1 MLFPRCAWHFAGSK
15 QRNAERASVT
25 VAGELRGTRTISPLD
40 VRTIRS
46 AASSPHHAMTRAEV
60 LLMTFPN
67 VVFIRHKV
75 MNFRKW
81 KAVFEAHSAA
91 RVALGCQ
98 GAHIFRRADNPK
110 ELVVMLTWS
119 DLAKARQFLVSE
131 DLKAM
136 LAEVPVG
143 DRAPDIF
150 LLEEVE
156 ETYLATLRDSASIT
170 NGAPSRPAPD
180 GMVASA
186 RSAAL
191 ERADELA
198 GRASFASPAWFR

>member
-1 MLFPRCAWHFAGSK
+1 MHAP
-15 QRNAERASVT
+15 
-25 VAGELRGTRTISPLD
+25 
-40 VRTIRS
+40 
-46 AASSPHHAMTRAEV
+46 AASSQHRATTRVEA
-60 LLMTFPN
+60 LMTFPN

-75 MNFRKW
+75 MSFKKW

-98 GAHIFRRADNPK
+98 GAYIFRRADNPK

-143 DRAPDIF
+143 DRAPDVF

-156 ETYLATLRDSASIT
+156 ETFLATLRDSPSTT
-170 NGAPSRPAPD
+170 NGTPPRSAPD
-180 GMVASA
+180 GIEAPARTVAFGQ
-186 RSAAL
+186 
-191 ERADELA
+191 ADEAA
-198 GRASFASPAWFR
+198 GRPAFATQAWFR

>member
-1 MLFPRCAWHFAGSK
+1 
-15 QRNAERASVT
+15 
-25 VAGELRGTRTISPLD
+25 
-40 VRTIRS
+40 
-46 AASSPHHAMTRAEV
+46 
-60 LLMTFPN
+60 MTFPN

-75 MNFRKW
+75 TNFRKW

-110 ELVVMLTWS
+110 ELVVMLIWS

-136 LAEVPVG
+136 LAEVTVG
-143 DRAPDIF
+143 RAPDVF

-156 ETYLATLRDSASIT
+156 ETFLSTLRDSPSTT
-170 NGAPSRPAPD
+170 NSAPPRPAPD
-180 GMVASA
+180 GMVAPA
-186 RSAAL
+186 RSVAF
-191 ERADELA
+191 EQADEAA
-198 GRASFASPAWFR
+198 GPASFASPANWFR

>member
-1 MLFPRCAWHFAGSK
+1 M
-15 QRNAERASVT
+15 
-25 VAGELRGTRTISPLD
+25 
-40 VRTIRS
+40 
-46 AASSPHHAMTRAEV
+46 M
-60 LLMTFPN
+60 FPN

-81 KAVFEAHSAA
+81 KVVFDAHSAA

-110 ELVVMLTWS
+110 ELVVMLTWN

-143 DRAPDIF
+143 DRAPEVF

-156 ETYLATLRDSASIT
+156 KTSLSTLRDSPSST
-170 NGAPSRPAPD
+170 NGAPSRPTPD
-180 GMVASA
+180 GMVAPPGSPA
-186 RSAAL
+186 FEAADDAGRSA
-191 ERADELA
+191 
-198 GRASFASPAWFR
+198 FASPAWFR

>member
-1 MLFPRCAWHFAGSK
+1 
-15 QRNAERASVT
+15 
-25 VAGELRGTRTISPLD
+25 
-40 VRTIRS
+40 
-46 AASSPHHAMTRAEV
+46 
-60 LLMTFPN
+60 MTFPN

-98 GAHIFRRADNPK
+98 GVHIFRRADNPK

-119 DLAKARQFLVSE
+119 DLPRARQFLVSE

-143 DRAPDIF
+143 DRAPDVF

-156 ETYLATLRDSASIT
+156 ETFLSTLRDSSST
-170 NGAPSRPAPD
+170 NNGALSRPTPD
-180 GMVASA
+180 GMVLPAQSA
-186 RSAAL
+186 PFEAADD
-191 ERADELA
+191 AA
-198 GRASFASPAWFR
+198 GRASVSPPWFR

>member
-1 MLFPRCAWHFAGSK
+1 
-15 QRNAERASVT
+15 
-25 VAGELRGTRTISPLD
+25 
-40 VRTIRS
+40 
-46 AASSPHHAMTRAEV
+46 MTRAEAF
-60 LLMTFPN
+60 LMTFPN

-98 GAHIFRRADNPK
+98 GVHIFRRADNPK

-136 LAEVPVG
+136 LAEVPVS
-143 DRAPDIF
+143 DRAPDVF
-150 LLEEVE
+150 LLEGVE
-156 ETYLATLRDSASIT
+156 ETFPSTLRDSPSTT
-170 NGAPSRPAPD
+170 NGEPSRPAPD
-180 GMVASA
+180 GTVAPTPSVA
-186 RSAAL
+186 FEGPDKA
-191 ERADELA
+191 A
-198 GRASFASPAWFR
+198 GRGSFASPAWFR

>member
-1 MLFPRCAWHFAGSK
+1 
-15 QRNAERASVT
+15 
-25 VAGELRGTRTISPLD
+25 
-40 VRTIRS
+40 
-46 AASSPHHAMTRAEV
+46 
-60 LLMTFPN
+60 MTFPN

-81 KAVFEAHSAA
+81 KVVFEAHSAA

-98 GAHIFRRADNPK
+98 GVHIFRRADNPK
-110 ELVVMLTWS
+110 ELVVMLIWS

-143 DRAPDIF
+143 DRAPDVF

-156 ETYLATLRDSASIT
+156 ETFLSTLKDSPSST
-170 NGAPSRPAPD
+170 NGAPSRPTPD
-180 GMVASA
+180 GMVTPGGSAPFEAADKAA
-186 RSAAL
+186 RSA
-191 ERADELA
+191 
-198 GRASFASPAWFR
+198 FASPAWFR

>member
-1 MLFPRCAWHFAGSK
+1 
-15 QRNAERASVT
+15 
-25 VAGELRGTRTISPLD
+25 
-40 VRTIRS
+40 
-46 AASSPHHAMTRAEV
+46 
-60 LLMTFPN
+60 MTFPN

-119 DLAKARQFLVSE
+119 DLAKAREFLVSE

-143 DRAPDIF
+143 DRAPDVF

-156 ETYLATLRDSASIT
+156 ETFHSTFRHSPSTT
-170 NGAPSRPAPD
+170 NSGPPD
-180 GMVASA
+180 GMVAPT
-186 RSAAL
+186 RSVAF
-191 ERADELA
+191 EQTGETS
-198 GRASFASPAWFR
+198 GRASFSSPAWFR

>member
-1 MLFPRCAWHFAGSK
+1 
-15 QRNAERASVT
+15 
-25 VAGELRGTRTISPLD
+25 
-40 VRTIRS
+40 
-46 AASSPHHAMTRAEV
+46 
-60 LLMTFPN
+60 MTFPN

-91 RVALGCQ
+91 RVAQGCQ

-119 DLAKARQFLVSE
+119 DLARARQFLVSD

-143 DRAPDIF
+143 DRAPDVF
-150 LLEEVE
+150 LLEEVA
-156 ETYLATLRDSASIT
+156 ETFLATLRDPPTA
-170 NGAPSRPAPD
+170 NGAPSGP
-180 GMVASA
+180 
-186 RSAAL
+186 
-191 ERADELA
+191 
-198 GRASFASPAWFR
+198 

>member
-1 MLFPRCAWHFAGSK
+1 
-15 QRNAERASVT
+15 
-25 VAGELRGTRTISPLD
+25 
-40 VRTIRS
+40 
-46 AASSPHHAMTRAEV
+46 
-60 LLMTFPN
+60 MTFPN

-91 RVALGCQ
+91 RVALGCR
-98 GAHIFRRADNPK
+98 GAHVFRRADNPK

-131 DLKAM
+131 DLKTM

-143 DRAPDIF
+143 DRAPDVF

-156 ETYLATLRDSASIT
+156 ETFLATLRDSPST
-170 NGAPSRPAPD
+170 VDGAPSRSEPD
-180 GMVASA
+180 RMVAPA
-186 RSAAL
+186 RSTGL
-191 ERADELA
+191 EQTDEAA
-198 GRASFASPAWFR
+198 GRASFASPAAWFR

>member
-1 MLFPRCAWHFAGSK
+1 DQCCRQSGAGPAHANYLK
-15 QRNAERASVT
+15 T
-25 VAGELRGTRTISPLD
+25 GESP
-40 VRTIRS
+40 S
-46 AASSPHHAMTRAEV
+46 EAF
-60 LLMTFPN
+60 LMTFPN

-75 MNFRKW
+75 TNFRKW

-131 DLKAM
+131 DLKVM
-136 LAEVPVG
+136 LAEVSVG
-143 DRAPDIF
+143 DRAPDVF

-156 ETYLATLRDSASIT
+156 ETFLATLRDSASIT

>member
-1 MLFPRCAWHFAGSK
+1 
-15 QRNAERASVT
+15 
-25 VAGELRGTRTISPLD
+25 
-40 VRTIRS
+40 
-46 AASSPHHAMTRAEV
+46 
-60 LLMTFPN
+60 MTFPN

-75 MNFRKW
+75 MNFKKW

-98 GAHIFRRADNPK
+98 GAQIFRRADNPK
-110 ELVVMLTWS
+110 ELVVMLIWS

-143 DRAPDIF
+143 DRATDVF
-150 LLEEVE
+150 LLEKVE
-156 ETYLATLRDSASIT
+156 EIFLATLRDSPSST
-170 NGAPSRPAPD
+170 NGTPPGSAPD
-180 GMVASA
+180 GIEAPT
-186 RSAAL
+186 RSGAL
-191 ERADELA
+191 EQALEAA

>member
-1 MLFPRCAWHFAGSK
+1 MRRPC
-15 QRNAERASVT
+15 
-25 VAGELRGTRTISPLD
+25 
-40 VRTIRS
+40 
-46 AASSPHHAMTRAEV
+46 HHAVRRMKRARAGG

-75 MNFRKW
+75 INFRKW
-81 KAVFEAHSAA
+81 KAVFEAHSSA
-91 RVALGCQ
+91 RVAQGCQ

-119 DLAKARQFLVSE
+119 DLAKARQFLVSD

-136 LAEVPVG
+136 LAEVPVS

-156 ETYLATLRDSASIT
+156 ETFHST
-170 NGAPSRPAPD
+170 
-180 GMVASA
+180 
-186 RSAAL
+186 
-191 ERADELA
+191 
-198 GRASFASPAWFR
+198 F